1 MEREIKRYRIRP
13 KPYLCVSPEE
23 ALSTG
28 ISTGEQIVEEI
39 DLVLN
44 PGIGYFMYAAI
55 RNLDETQIRKI
66 PVSERGEKIF
76 ESRREAV
83 KYIRENSGF
92 DGAVV
97 VEKVREADNPNFGFN
112 AEKDEYE
119 DLVKA
124 GIIDPT
130 KEAPQLSCLQVV

>member
-13 KPYLCVSPEE
+13 KVYLCLSPEE

-66 PVSERGEKIF
+66 PVNERGERIF

-83 KYIRENSGF
+83 RYIRENSPDFLLYG
-92 DGAVV
+92 
-97 VEKVREADNPNFGFN
+97 VRETKMVPREEISREPEPSSEDFLKELQKFN
-112 AEKDEYE
+112 K
-119 DLVKA
+119 
-124 GIIDPT
+124 
-130 KEAPQLSCLQVV
+130 

>member
-13 KPYLCVSPEE
+13 KVYLCLSPEE

-83 KYIRENSGF
+83 KYIRENSPDFLLYG
-92 DGAVV
+92 
-97 VEKVREADNPNFGFN
+97 VRETKMVPREEISREPEPSSEDFLKELQKFN
-112 AEKDEYE
+112 K
-119 DLVKA
+119 
-124 GIIDPT
+124 
-130 KEAPQLSCLQVV
+130 

>member
-13 KPYLCVSPEE
+13 KVYLCLSPEE

-66 PVSERGEKIF
+66 PVNERGEKIF

-83 KYIRENSGF
+83 KYIRENSPDFLLYG
-92 DGAVV
+92 
-97 VEKVREADNPNFGFN
+97 VRETKMVPREEISREPEPSSEDFLKELQKFN
-112 AEKDEYE
+112 K
-119 DLVKA
+119 
-124 GIIDPT
+124 
-130 KEAPQLSCLQVV
+130 

>member
-13 KPYLCVSPEE
+13 KVYLCLSPEE

-55 RNLDETQIRKI
+55 RNLDETQIKKI
-66 PVSERGEKIF
+66 PVNERGEKIF

-83 KYIRENSGF
+83 RYIRENSPDFLLYG
-92 DGAVV
+92 
-97 VEKVREADNPNFGFN
+97 VRETKMVPREEISREPEPSSEDFLKELQKFN
-112 AEKDEYE
+112 K
-119 DLVKA
+119 
-124 GIIDPT
+124 
-130 KEAPQLSCLQVV
+130 

>member
-13 KPYLCVSPEE
+13 KVYLCLSPEE

-66 PVSERGEKIF
+66 PVNERGERIF

-83 KYIRENSGF
+83 RYIRENSSDFLLYG
-92 DGAVV
+92 
-97 VEKVREADNPNFGFN
+97 VRETKMVPREEISREPEPSSEDFLKELQKFN
-112 AEKDEYE
+112 K
-119 DLVKA
+119 
-124 GIIDPT
+124 
-130 KEAPQLSCLQVV
+130 